1 MRIEEFDYHLPPEL
15 IAQQPL
21 PQRDQA
27 RMLVVRRRTDT
38 FQDSSFR
45 DLPSILQPGTV
56 IVINNTRVFPAR
68 LVGHRR
74 GHRGRVEI
82 LLLRPVT
89 DTIWD
94 ALVKPA
100 RVMSV
105 GTEVIIGHG
114 QLAARVVRELAE
126 GRRHVQFPRPVP
138 ELLHHLERW
147 GQPPLPPY
155 IKRPPTGPWDED
167 RERYQTIY
175 ARYPGAV
182 AAPTAGLHFTERI
195 FEQLR
200 ARQMEIVELTHHVGY
215 ATFQPLRVSRVEE
228 HVLEPEQSIISEETA
243 QRVNRARREGRPI
256 LAVGTTTVRALESAA
271 DPTGMIR
278 PGRRWADVFIYPG
291 YRFRAID
298 ALLTNF
304 HLPRSTLLMLVCA
317 FATRDLILRAYKYAV
332 SRRYRFYSYGD
343 CMLII

>member
-27 RMLVVRRRTDT
+27 RMLIVHRRTGT
-38 FQDSSFR
+38 FEDGFFYQ
-45 DLPSILQPGTV
+45 LPSLLKPGTV
-56 IVINNTRVFPAR
+56 VVINNTRVLPAR
-68 LVGHRR
+68 LIGHRR

-82 LLLRPVT
+82 LLLRPLDET
-89 DTIWD
+89 TWD

-100 RVMSV
+100 RVLRA
-105 GTEVIIGHG
+105 GTEVIVGHG
-114 QLAARVVRELAE
+114 QLTARIVRELAE
-126 GRRHVQFPRPVP
+126 GRRHVQFACPTD

-147 GQPPLPPY
+147 GLPPLPPY
-155 IKRPPTGPWDED
+155 IKRSPTGPWDED

-175 ARYPGAV
+175 ARHPGAV

-195 FEQLR
+195 FQQLR
-200 ARQMEIVELTHHVGY
+200 ARHIEVVELTHHVGY
-215 ATFQPLRVSRVEE
+215 ATFQSLRVTRVEE
-228 HVLEPEQSIISEETA
+228 HTLEPELSVIPEETA
-243 QRVNRARREGRPI
+243 ERINRARREGRPI

-271 DPTGMIR
+271 DSSGMIR
-278 PGRRWADVFIYPG
+278 PGRRWADAFIYPG

-317 FATRDLILRAYKYAV
+317 FATRQLVLRAYRHAV
-332 SRRYRFYSYGD
+332 DQRYRFYSYGD
-343 CMLII
+343 CMLLL